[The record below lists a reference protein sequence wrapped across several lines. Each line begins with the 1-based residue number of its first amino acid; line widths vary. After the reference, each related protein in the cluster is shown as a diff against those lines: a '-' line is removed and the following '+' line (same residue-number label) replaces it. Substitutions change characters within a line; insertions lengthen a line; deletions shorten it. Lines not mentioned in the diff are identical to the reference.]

1 MEKLQAR
8 LEQQLVKQHS
18 SDSTSMAAASSV
30 NAAVMAAQMAAQ
42 HWKEVD
48 LESKRK
54 GWEEVTLEIANAQD
68 ACGVSRKNL
77 AESTKAFKKLED
89 GEKMAHWG
97 SLLKSY
103 QAEIDTLTKRAK
115 ATEMNF
121 LGCYKALKDVPE
133 PAAILTDLVDETQR
147 LLQLKTNHEKVVQ
160 ELEEY
165 KTEFQTLRN
174 QDVTIRRLEEKI
186 AALEDEKRESVE
198 KAVEEEQR
206 QMESQLKMTI
216 EEGKKREKE
225 VQAQLAG
232 LRKEMKEM
240 QSKHDA
246 AIQSHLEEHARLEEV
261 MGAKQAQIDI
271 LSEEVD
277 RAVAN
282 GAALERE
289 KEQINQQYLELWK
302 KQYANN
308 EGGGGNSGA
317 SHASAASKVVELE
330 TALQSKDGRVK
341 QLALQVEILEES
353 LQKER
358 DKAQEVVG
366 GYLKEIR
373 QKEVE
378 VVELKSKISELP
390 SLEDHRSLRRQLRVL
405 QAVEYNMVDALDA
418 ELGEGGEAR
427 EDKDALARALG
438 EQRDRLKASNSVLEA
453 ENAAL
458 KKKVLALETEAR
470 TLRTDNVKMYEKIK
484 FLESYRPSAGSQGPS
499 VDVEASIDSMPNAD
513 KYKAMYEESLNPFTV
528 FNQKQKA
535 LRRERMDL
543 PERIMLEMSQF
554 FLGNKVARKFLFF
567 YMLFLHFLLYSTVY
581 RFTHRDRSGC
591 KTVASPGAIQAK
603 NSAQAA
609 QALVKDEHGRMR
621 ALLEAG
627 LVQTRPRGVVEEEGA
642 RSLRARRAALE
653 TELSGIAS
661 EKT

>member
-418 ELGEGGEAR
+418 
-427 EDKDALARALG
+427 
-438 EQRDRLKASNSVLEA
+438 DRKSV
-453 ENAAL
+453 
-458 KKKVLALETEAR
+458 V
-470 TLRTDNVKMYEKIK
+470 
-484 FLESYRPSAGSQGPS
+484 
-499 VDVEASIDSMPNAD
+499 
-513 KYKAMYEESLNPFTV
+513 
-528 FNQKQKA
+528 
-535 LRRERMDL
+535 
-543 PERIMLEMSQF
+543 
-554 FLGNKVARKFLFF
+554 
-567 YMLFLHFLLYSTVY
+567 
-581 RFTHRDRSGC
+581 
-591 KTVASPGAIQAK
+591 
-603 NSAQAA
+603 
-609 QALVKDEHGRMR
+609 
-621 ALLEAG
+621 
-627 LVQTRPRGVVEEEGA
+627 
-642 RSLRARRAALE
+642 
-653 TELSGIAS
+653 
-661 EKT
+661 